1 MTPHSTP
8 QDEETFSDTSTIIPP
23 LNEQARHGI
32 GPSLTCDDP
41 EDDDPDD
48 ESPFGCP
55 CCMVPWFR

>member
-32 GPSLTCDDP
+32 GSSLTCDDP

-48 ESPFGCP
+48 ESPFG
-55 CCMVPWFR
+55 VNRR